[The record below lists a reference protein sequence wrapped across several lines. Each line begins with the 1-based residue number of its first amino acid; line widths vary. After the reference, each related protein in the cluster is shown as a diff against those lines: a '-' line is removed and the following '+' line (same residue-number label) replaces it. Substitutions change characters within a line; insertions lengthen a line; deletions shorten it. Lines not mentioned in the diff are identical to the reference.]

1 MRIPPPPPD
10 EAGLRNDALLILR
23 AALEGVEPEAM
34 VHHALAGGKAPRE
47 TITPANAVGS
57 APSPSEALG
66 SLVTVARHS
75 GAPLRL
81 VSIGKAAIPMARGAL
96 RAISED
102 VPVQGMVLAPRGATT
117 GPSSMPT
124 GLPATI
130 RVLEGGHPVPTV
142 EGQHATHA
150 ILSFIRA
157 GSGSSPFLV
166 LLSGGGSALLSS
178 PAGNVSM
185 EDLRI
190 TTRLL
195 LASGAAIQDINAV
208 RKHLELAK
216 GGNLGKAAY
225 PSPVLGLVLSDVM
238 GNPLDVIAS
247 GPLSP
252 DPTTFSD
259 ALRILHDFRLANRV
273 PEVVRLHLEEG
284 REGMR
289 EETPGPGDASLANVQ
304 TIVIGDNSTAA
315 SAAARAARSR
325 GYRVHLL
332 STRLSGEAR
341 SAGKTLAGMVRSI
354 RAGLGRHAFPLN
366 TGGMDDRPP
375 LCLITGGETTVTVRG
390 DGLGGRNQELVLS
403 AAQGI
408 DGEPEVLIASMGT
421 DGVDGPTDAA
431 GALATGSTI
440 GRAAA
445 AGLDPD
451 AALCNNDSH
460 PFFRALDDLLVTG
473 PTGTNVMDLQVTL
486 IR

>member
-10 EAGLRNDALLILR
+10 EAGIRHDALLILR
-23 AALEGVEPEAM
+23 AALEGVDPEGM
-34 VHHALAGGKAPRE
+34 VHHALAGGETHRE
-47 TITPANAVGS
+47 ASPPAHAGKSV
-57 APSPSEALG
+57 PSPNAALG
-66 SLVTVARHS
+66 SLVTAAHRS

-96 RAISED
+96 QTIGEG
-102 VPVQGMVLAPRGATT
+102 VPVQGIVLAPRGATG
-117 GPSSMPT
+117 GPSSDPT

-130 RVLEGGHPVPTV
+130 RFLQGGHPLPTA
-142 EGQHATHA
+142 EGQHATNE

-178 PAGNVSM
+178 PAGDVSM
-185 EDLRI
+185 DDLRV

-195 LASGAAIQDINAV
+195 LASGASIQDINAV

-216 GGNLGKAAY
+216 GGNLGRAAH
-225 PSPVLGLVLSDVM
+225 PSPVLGLVLSDVI

-259 ALRILHDFRLANRV
+259 ALRILHDLRLADRV
-273 PEVVRLHLEEG
+273 PAAVRRHLEEG
-284 REGMR
+284 REGSR
-289 EETPGPGDASLANVQ
+289 EETPSPGDALLVNVQ
-304 TIVIGDNSTAA
+304 TIVIGDVATAA

-332 STRLSGEAR
+332 STRVSGEAR
-341 SAGKTLAGMVRSI
+341 LAGKTLAAMVRSI
-354 RAGLGRHAFPLN
+354 RAGDSEHASPVKSA
-366 TGGMDDRPP
+366 GADHRPP
-375 LCLITGGETTVTVRG
+375 LCLIAGGETTVAVRG

-403 AAQGI
+403 AARAI
-408 DGEPEVLIASMGT
+408 HGEPEVLIASMGT

-431 GALATGSTI
+431 GAIATGSTI

-451 AALCNNDSH
+451 AALRNHDSH
-460 PFFRALDDLLVTG
+460 AFFHALDDLLVTG
-473 PTGTNVMDLQVTL
+473 PTGTNVMDLQVIL